1 MRDDE
6 TNGLELNQL
15 DEEQAPAWN
24 GELDKQVLV
33 EYPSEAAALFAALSN
48 RARQLG
54 HSLQDMCKVLDFSY
68 PYFSQLR
75 SGRRQLNMT
84 SPFTQACASYLGVPR
99 LTVLSLAKVITIED
113 LQEKPQEM
121 VSSLPKAF
129 DYVAQDPTW
138 MSLMTEEVR
147 IAHLDVRYLS
157 VRLYEQLNQV
167 QLLPEDIE
175 LEKLAEGMQK
185 LNQLMEAA
193 TDSKKSLKVVD

>member
-33 EYPSEAAALFAALSN
+33 EYPSEATALFAALSN

-84 SPFTQACASYLGVPR
+84 SPFTQVCASYLGVPR

-113 LQEKPQEM
+113 QQEKPQEM

-129 DYVAQDPTW
+129 DYVAQ
-138 MSLMTEEVR
+138 
-147 IAHLDVRYLS
+147 S
-157 VRLYEQLNQV
+157 V
-167 QLLPEDIE
+167 
-175 LEKLAEGMQK
+175 G
-185 LNQLMEAA
+185 
-193 TDSKKSLKVVD
+193 TFT